1 MKIGQLA
8 TIVSVIGV
16 LFTLVNLLLLVT
28 LISTG
33 SAAALSEPEAV
44 VRAQKFELV
53 DDQGRVRAQLLIT
66 EPTMQDGKQ
75 YAESV
80 LFRLINENGR
90 PGVKIGTGSDGSGMS
105 LAGDSE
111 KRDWSGV
118 QILADGSASTVILT
132 DKNGTVEQI
141 QP

>member
-1 MKIGQLA
+1 MRRLT
-8 TIVSVIGV
+8 TILLVTGV
-16 LFTLVNLLLLVT
+16 LLTLVNLVMLVT
-28 LISTG
+28 LISRG
-33 SAAALSEPEAV
+33 GAAALSGAENV

-66 EPTMQDGKQ
+66 EPTTMPDGTQ

-80 LFRLINENGR
+80 LFRLIDENGR
-90 PGVKIGTGSDGSGMS
+90 PGVKIGTGTDGSGMS

-111 KRDWSGV
+111 RRDWSGV
-118 QILADGSASTVILT
+118 QILADGSASKVILT
-132 DKNGTVEQI
+132 GKDGKVEQF